1 MKKFLLLAALPFL
14 FAIYSNAATPKAEAP
29 KPASAHKQ
37 TKQRFS
43 GKITG
48 YQTTEHSFS
57 VRKGDRLH
65 ISKTG
70 SPNAYFN
77 VWAPK
82 GDEAVFDGSA
92 QGDKLTVSLP
102 NRAAGLYDTRPS
114 PPQHYCPLRRKR
126 HQKLNALMM

>member
-1 MKKFLLLAALPFL
+1 MPYWRPTFGDPTHEKKFLLLAALPYCL
-14 FAIYSNAATPKAEAP
+14 PLYSNAATPKAEAS

-48 YQTTEHSFS
+48 YQTAEHLFS
-57 VRKGDRLH
+57 VRKGDRLR

-82 GDEAVFDGSA
+82 DDEAVFNGSA
-92 QGDKLTVSLP
+92 QGDKFDGIATQSGKYKSA
-102 NRAAGLYDTRPS
+102 RS
-114 PPQHYCPLRRKR
+114 I
-126 HQKLNALMM
+126 